1 MKTLLTISTTLALCL
16 VSHANE
22 GNSCDEKAEMQR
34 MAEQYRTCAAENKS
48 AKLSDCDESAPE
60 VVKAAAL
67 KLVGSRQKT
76 GALEEQLATAYEAGD
91 KKLIQQLHKQKN
103 DAELEC
109 GLFEKEKRAAQ
120 VINGVNDLIQNIPDS
135 AEAKQLKAKTETE
148 LSAYLE
154 NAKKM
159 IELQKEQIRMEKG
172 METID
177 YRIEIIKKREELKKL
192 EEEAARNK

>member
-1 MKTLLTISTTLALCL
+1 MKPLLTISTSLAFFLI
-16 VSHANE
+16 SHLGAENA
-22 GNSCDEKAEMQR
+22 CDEKAEMQR
-34 MAEQYRTCAAENKS
+34 MAENYRKCAVENKS
-48 AKLSDCDESAPE
+48 AKLNDCEESAPQA
-60 VVKAAAL
+60 VKTAAL
-67 KLVGSRQKT
+67 KLVDSRQKT

-91 KKLIQQLHKQKN
+91 KNLIQQFHKQKH

-120 VINGVNDLIQNIPDS
+120 VISGVDELIQKIPDS
-135 AEAKQLKAKTETE
+135 AEAKQLKVKTEAE
-148 LSAYLE
+148 LSAYLD

-159 IELQKEQIRMEKG
+159 VELQKEQTRMEKG

-192 EEEAARNK
+192 EEEAARNR